1 VAFKF
6 CSGLPRCR
14 SARGPLAPPS
24 LSMFTYACSPTV
36 EHREASSSRVG
47 QYAPFPDPTGDMVRR
62 PGTFVDRLE
71 PTLSRLTRAGSATG
85 RRPQASRLGGSSESL
100 DTSVACRCFSVPCSS
115 SSSVLGVRADGGPG
129 DAARMLPSL
138 SAART
143 LPGQRPGPR
152 RAGCS
157 LILLVL
163 ARPSGPSLSRS
174 EHGLGGDSAASEDSE
189 SGRT

>member
-1 VAFKF
+1 MPVGPTVTGPLAM
-6 CSGLPRCR
+6 
-14 SARGPLAPPS
+14 PLAPPS

-62 PGTFVDRLE
+62 PAGTFVDRLE
-71 PTLSRLTRAGSATG
+71 PTLTRAGSATG

-100 DTSVACRCFSVPCSS
+100 DTWVACRCFSVPCSS
-115 SSSVLGVRADGGPG
+115 SSSVLGVRADGGGLQPR
-129 DAARMLPSL
+129 RMLPSL

-152 RAGCS
+152 RAGRS
-157 LILLVL
+157 LILLAL
-163 ARPSGPSLSRS
+163 ARPSGPSPPRS
-174 EHGLGGDSAASEDSE
+174 EHAGDSAASDGGVREDV
-189 SGRT
+189 TVLV